1 MDEIRRL
8 VETNV
13 LGTVLCARA
22 ALATFQAQGN
32 GTLVIVGSLLSLFPN
47 PLVPLYS
54 MSKFAIRGL
63 ALNLQ

>member
-1 MDEIRRL
+1 VDEIRRL